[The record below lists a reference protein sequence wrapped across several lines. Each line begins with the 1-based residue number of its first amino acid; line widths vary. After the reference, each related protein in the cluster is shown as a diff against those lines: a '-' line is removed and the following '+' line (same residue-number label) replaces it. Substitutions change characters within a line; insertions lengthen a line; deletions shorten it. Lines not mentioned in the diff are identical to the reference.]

1 MTRDGRRP
9 TLWAI
14 SDLHTG
20 HTGNKPIT
28 ESLHPSSP
36 DDWLI
41 VAGDVAERTDEIRWA
56 LDLLRK
62 RFAKVIWVPGNHE
75 LWTTNRDPMQIF
87 GKARYDYLVNMCDE
101 MGIVTPEHP
110 FPVWTEEGGPATIV
124 PMFLLYDYS
133 FLPQGAAT
141 KAEGLAIARERN
153 VVGTDE
159 FLLSSEP
166 YATRDAWCRDRVAY
180 TRKRLEDLDWM
191 TPTVLVNHFP
201 MVREPC
207 DAMFYPEFAL
217 WCGTTATADWHT
229 RYNAVCSV
237 YGHLHIP
244 RTTWYDG
251 VRFEEVSVGY
261 PREWRRRKPYRWL
274 RQILP
279 DPKYAPGYLNEFG
292 GHFEITAGDARAR
305 REGAAAHQGQAV
317 MTVTA
322 TLLSGVLPGGAQALA
337 AAEMYAD
344 PPELAP
350 LPEEEPLIAKSV
362 AKRRN
367 EFITVRYCARQ
378 ALGELGVQPVPIL
391 KGEKG
396 EPCWPDG
403 IVGSLTHCE
412 GYRGAAVGQT
422 RRGALGGH
430 RRRAARRAA
439 RRVCSTPSACR
450 RSAPNC
456 RRCPTALHWDRI
468 LFCAKEATYKAWF
481 PLTQRWL
488 GFEDAH
494 ITFDVDGTGASG
506 GFESRIL
513 IDPAAVS
520 GPPLQTLSGR
530 WSVRDGLALT
540 AIVL

>member
-1 MTRDGRRP
+1 MTSRRP

-20 HTGNKPIT
+20 HTGNKPVT
-28 ESLHPSSP
+28 ESLYPSSP

-62 RFAKVIWVPGNHE
+62 RFAKVIWMPGNHE
-75 LWTTNRDPMQIF
+75 LWTTQQGPDADLRPGPLRLPGQHVRRDGHRHPRAPVS
-87 GKARYDYLVNMCDE
+87 GVDRGGRPGDHRADVPALRLLLPAAR
-101 MGIVTPEHP
+101 
-110 FPVWTEEGGPATIV
+110 ARR
-124 PMFLLYDYS
+124 
-133 FLPQGAAT
+133 T

-153 VVGTDE
+153 IVGTDE
-159 FLLSSEP
+159 FLLSAEP

-207 DAMFYPEFAL
+207 DAMFYPEFSL

-229 RYNAVCSV
+229 RYNAICSV

-292 GHFEITAGDARAR
+292 GHFEITQEMREQR
-305 REGAAAHQGQAV
+305 REDAAADQGPAA
-317 MTVTA
+317 MTPRA
-322 TLLSGVLPGGAQALA
+322 LLAGVLPGASDALA
-337 AAEMYAD
+337 AAEMYDD

-350 LPEEEPLIAKSV
+350 LPEEEPLIARSV

-378 ALGELGVQPVPIL
+378 ALGELG
-391 KGEKG
+391 
-396 EPCWPDG
+396 
-403 IVGSLTHCE
+403 
-412 GYRGAAVGQT
+412 RGARADPQGGQGRT
-422 RRGALGGH
+422 VLARRRRRQPDALRGFPRRRGRPARRGAVGRH
-430 RRRAARRAA
+430 RRRTARRAA
-439 RRVCSTPSACR
+439 QRRAR
-450 RSAPNC
+450 RDQPAGGTRTNC
-456 RRCPTALHWDRI
+456 RRCPPDCTGTESCSAPRRRR
-468 LFCAKEATYKAWF
+468 T
-481 PLTQRWL
+481 RR
-488 GFEDAH
+488 GF
-494 ITFDVDGTGASG
+494 
-506 GFESRIL
+506 R
-513 IDPAAVS
+513 
-520 GPPLQTLSGR
+520 
-530 WSVRDGLALT
+530 
-540 AIVL
+540 

>member
-1 MTRDGRRP
+1 MGDQRP
-9 TLWAI
+9 PHRSHRQQA
-14 SDLHTG
+14 G
-20 HTGNKPIT
+20 HRIAAPG
-28 ESLHPSSP
+28 HP

-41 VAGDVAERTDEIRWA
+41 VAGDVGERTDEIHWA

-101 MGIVTPEHP
+101 MGVITPEHP

-191 TPTVLVNHFP
+191 TPNVLVNHFP
-201 MVREPC
+201 LVREPC
-207 DAMFYPEFAL
+207 DAMFYPEFA
-217 WCGTTATADWHT
+217 H
-229 RYNAVCSV
+229 V
-237 YGHLHIP
+237 
-244 RTTWYDG
+244 
-251 VRFEEVSVGY
+251 VRHHRDRRLAHPLQRDLLGIRAPAHPAHHVVRRGPARRGFRRVSAGMAPPQAISMAAAGAARPEVRARLPQRV
-261 PREWRRRKPYRWL
+261 RWPL
-274 RQILP
+274 RDHQR
-279 DPKYAPGYLNEFG
+279 
-292 GHFEITAGDARAR
+292 DARAR
-305 REGAAAHQGQAV
+305 PEGAAAHQGQAV
-317 MTVTA
+317 MTIAA
-322 TLLSGVLPGGAQALA
+322 TLLSGVLPGDAQALA
-337 AAEMYAD
+337 AAEMYTD

-367 EFITVRYCARQ
+367 EFITVRYCARE
-378 ALGELGVQPVPIL
+378 ALGELGVAPVPIL

-412 GYRGAAVGQT
+412 GFRGAAVGRHDEVRSVGIDAEPHDVLPKGVLDADQPAG
-422 RRGALGGH
+422 GAQ
-430 RRRAARRAA
+430 
-439 RRVCSTPSACR
+439 
-450 RSAPNC
+450 PNC
-456 RRCPTALHWDRI
+456 GRCPTGLHWDRI

-481 PLTQRWL
+481 PVTRRWL

-494 ITFDVDGTGASG
+494 ITFDVDAHRHLGRVRVA
-506 GFESRIL
+506 
-513 IDPAAVS
+513 DPDR
-520 GPPLQTLSGR
+520 SGR
-530 WSVRDGLALT
+530 AHRGRHCRRCRAAGRCATVWR
-540 AIVL
+540 